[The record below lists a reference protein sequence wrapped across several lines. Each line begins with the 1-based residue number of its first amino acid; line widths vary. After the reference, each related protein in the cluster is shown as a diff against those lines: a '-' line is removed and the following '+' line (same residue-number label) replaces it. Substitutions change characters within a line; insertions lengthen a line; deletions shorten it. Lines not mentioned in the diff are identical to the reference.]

1 MRGFVRTIRSIHP
14 ERKTCD
20 ETNEFIPPDCAS
32 IPISGRV
39 RKRSQRTH
47 LSQQWR
53 SGAGGFKSGGNAF
66 VSAGFTSHACT
77 YSESGKTV
85 NMVCDGDTT
94 SFTVQDDGALTG
106 PPNGLMARLTPVKN

>member
-1 MRGFVRTIRSIHP
+1 MSEAFAAFTRNTRQAMRRMTSFLPIALLFPFLDACGSTVRGHTYH
-14 ERKTCD
+14 
-20 ETNEFIPPDCAS
+20 NN
-32 IPISGRV
+32 
-39 RKRSQRTH
+39 
-47 LSQQWR
+47 
-53 SGAGGFKSGGNAF
+53 GGVVQVEFKSGGNAF
-66 VSAGFTSHACT
+66 VSAGFSSHVCT